1 LLQKADNYYFRMLQ
15 DYDTLI
21 VLLSAIK
28 RSAMLI
34 AVMLGGIFFLK
45 NKPIRL
51 IVYLVFY
58 SMCY

>member
-1 LLQKADNYYFRMLQ
+1 MLQ

-45 NKPIRL
+45 K
-51 IVYLVFY
+51 
-58 SMCY
+58 

>member
-1 LLQKADNYYFRMLQ
+1 MLQ

>member
-34 AVMLGGIFFLK
+34 AVMLGGIFF
-45 NKPIRL
+45 
-51 IVYLVFY
+51 
-58 SMCY
+58 